1 MYWVILN
8 IDRKPMSK
16 IYFIIITILLSSFL
30 LVSCLKE
37 DDVLYQGVTGKKGFE
52 WKTFGDENTQPKYRG
67 KISDGEPSGLGTHLS
82 PDGKKMKENG
92 KMIKNMVKELK
103 LILMVQSM

>member
-1 MYWVILN
+1 MTSYT
-8 IDRKPMSK
+8 K
-16 IYFIIITILLSSFL
+16 
-30 LVSCLKE
+30 
-37 DDVLYQGVTGKKGFE
+37 GVTGKKGFE

-92 KMIKNMVKELK
+92 KMIKK
-103 LILMVQSM
+103 